1 MPAYSR
7 NTISR
12 YLRKADGAST
22 NDEKGKIF
30 EALIVYLFSRVPGVP
45 QIRRNVTSV
54 FRSEEL
60 DLVIWND
67 KHAKG
72 LISLNTWIPVEC
84 KSSHHPIGSHELQ
97 VFISKIERRALDF
110 GILIAWHG
118 ITGDAVT
125 LTGAH
130 DHASTALMRGIRVIV
145 ITRRDIEN
153 LNSTEDLVG
162 LIRTRICDLII
173 KRSPLVL
180 D

>member
-1 MPAYSR
+1 MKR
-7 NTISR
+7 
-12 YLRKADGAST
+12 ADNAGT
-22 NDEKGKIF
+22 NDEKGQIF
-30 EALIVYLFSRVPGVP
+30 EDLIVYLFSKVPGVP
-45 QIRRNVTSV
+45 QIRRNSISV

-60 DLVIWND
+60 DLVIWNN

-84 KSSHHPIGSHELQ
+84 KSSLHPIGSRELQ

-110 GILIAWHG
+110 GILIAWQG
-118 ITGDAVT
+118 ITGDPAT

-130 DHASTALMRGIRVIV
+130 DHASTALIKGIRVII
-145 ITRRDIEN
+145 ITRQDIEN
-153 LNSTEDLVG
+153 LTSTEDLVG

>member
-1 MPAYSR
+1 MRSSTQEARMSAYSR
-7 NTISR
+7 KTISR
-12 YLRKADGAST
+12 HLRRADDATT

-30 EALIVYLFSRVPGVP
+30 ESLVVYLFSKVPGIP
-45 QIRRNVTSV
+45 QIRRNATSV

-67 KHAKG
+67 KHPKG

-84 KSSHHPIGSHELQ
+84 KSSHSPIGSHDLQ

-118 ITGDAVT
+118 ITGDAAT

-130 DHASTALMRGIRVIV
+130 DHA
-145 ITRRDIEN
+145 
-153 LNSTEDLVG
+153 
-162 LIRTRICDLII
+162 
-173 KRSPLVL
+173 
-180 D
+180 

>member
-7 NTISR
+7 NTITR
-12 YLRKADGAST
+12 YLRKADNAGT
-22 NDEKGKIF
+22 NDKKGQVF
-30 EALIVYLFSRVPGVP
+30 EDLVVYLFSKIPGVP
-45 QIRRNVTSV
+45 QIRRNSTSV
-54 FRSEEL
+54 FQSEEI

-67 KHAKG
+67 KHPKG

-84 KSSHHPIGSHELQ
+84 KSSLRPIGSHELQ

-110 GILIAWHG
+110 GILVAWYG
-118 ITGDAVT
+118 ITGDAAT

-130 DHASTALMRGIRVIV
+130 DHASTALIKGIRIIV

-153 LNSTEDLVG
+153 LTSTEDLVG

>member
-7 NTISR
+7 NTIGR
-12 YLRKADGAST
+12 YLRRADGAST
-22 NDEKGKIF
+22 NDEKGEIF
-30 EALIVYLFSRVPGVP
+30 EALIVYLFSKIPGVP
-45 QIRRNVTSV
+45 QIRRNSTSV

-60 DLVIWND
+60 DLVVWND
-67 KHAKG
+67 KHPKG

-110 GILIAWHG
+110 GILIAWRG
-118 ITGDAVT
+118 ITGDAAT

-130 DHASTALMRGIRVIV
+130 DHASTALIKGIRIIV
-145 ITRRDIEN
+145 ITREDIEN
-153 LNSTEDLVG
+153 LTSTEDLVG
-162 LIRTRICDLII
+162 LIRTRICDVII